1 MGDFNSDKDDPDLEK
16 FLAENNLIDV
26 IGETNE
32 GTPPT
37 TYVRERRRID
47 YIFCNADLKKVLKNQ
62 DH

>member
-1 MGDFNSDKDDPDLEK
+1 MGDFNSDKNDPDLKK

-37 TYVRERRRID
+37 TYARGKD
-47 YIFCNADLKKVLKNQ
+47 K
-62 DH
+62 